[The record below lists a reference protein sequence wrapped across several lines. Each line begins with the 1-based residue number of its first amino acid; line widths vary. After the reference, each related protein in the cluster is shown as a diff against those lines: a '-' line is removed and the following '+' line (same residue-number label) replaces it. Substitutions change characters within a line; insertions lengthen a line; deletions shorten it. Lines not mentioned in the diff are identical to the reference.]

1 MLKHE
6 NDLRDRLALNPLY
19 AAMAAVVGSTFIP
32 HAALAQD
39 GDATATESEEA
50 VDLTKIQVTGSR
62 LTRAAIEGALPVSVI
77 NRADI
82 ETSGFSSVGELLR
95 NTTFNSQGAF
105 RAQSGSSAQSL
116 VATDLRGLGSE
127 RTLVLIDGRR
137 APKAPFAP
145 TAQDLNAVPIAAV
158 ERIEILKDGASAIY
172 GSDAIGGVVN
182 IITRKDFE
190 GVEISYQN
198 QTTDLEGGDVESGSI
213 SIGINSDRGN
223 AVFGASFFRRQI
235 IFARNA
241 LFSTPGAS
249 FFSNNLI
256 FGYDGD
262 KDGDGEPD
270 GYVYEPVPGGC
281 PNSNPDF
288 YITPSGLCG
297 FDFNQVAADEAE
309 TGNQGIFAI
318 GTYSINDDWQ
328 IRING
333 SINRATSFG
342 RYAPSLNDVALTIPL
357 DNAFL
362 DLESAGYDTDLIS
375 SPVYLYH
382 RFAALGNRNTDTDAN
397 VYDISGV
404 FTGTVGPAT
413 INAGARYNLYKF
425 YETGRN
431 FVVLPIVQSYL
442 DNDTYDYTEPGNN
455 DDAILNSMKA
465 TIGRV
470 STWKT
475 REVFADA
482 SMPIFE
488 MTGGEA
494 QVSVGFEYREAD
506 YSDLYDSLSE
516 GGAIGGSAG
525 NSAGIKRDVT
535 AFFGEA
541 LFPILDNLEVT
552 AAVRYD
558 DYSDYGS
565 DTSPKIS
572 FRYQPIEQLTLRGSY
587 GQGFRAP
594 SLDLISQKPAFSA
607 ESITNDQ
614 PTCEFFA
621 YTWDPVSNVC
631 RNDDGE
637 VQSIQIN
644 ATSISNPDLA
654 SEQSDQYSIGFAYDV
669 ASFFDF
675 SLDYYNIEVT
685 DVIDQFQPEEIL
697 DAIRIGDPVPDAF
710 VITRGNNN
718 DPNGRIVGLVFGYDN
733 SSKLETDGLDF
744 EANFRFNLGAYGN
757 ITSQARYVH
766 ILNYAF
772 DGGRNEVG
780 DPGIPEYRATVS
792 TDWSVWDL
800 AAGWNVNIIG
810 DQAESVGQEAGK
822 VTRAGKTPTYVTHDL
837 QLSYYTPWKGQLTV
851 GAINILNKK
860 PDQRSGGADP
870 NGRPFNYYLYDQYG
884 MQPYVRYTQRF

>member
-6 NDLRDRLALNPLY
+6 TDPRDRLTLNPLY
-19 AAMAAVVGSTFIP
+19 AAVAAVVGTTFIP
-32 HAALAQD
+32 TAALAQEEE
-39 GDATATESEEA
+39 ATATESEDA

-116 VATDLRGLGSE
+116 VAVDLRGLGSE

-172 GSDAIGGVVN
+172 GSDAIGGVIN

-190 GVEISYQN
+190 GVEISYQS
-198 QTTDLEGGDVESGSI
+198 QSTDLKGGDVESGSV

-223 AVFGASFFRRQI
+223 AVFGASFFRRNI
-235 IFARNA
+235 IIARDA

-256 FGYDGD
+256 FGVDE
-262 KDGDGEPD
+262 DGDGATD
-270 GYVYEPVPGGC
+270 GYTYEPVPGGC

-309 TGNQGIFAI
+309 TANQGIFAI

-328 IRING
+328 VRVDG

-342 RYAPSLNDVALTIPL
+342 RYAPSLNDVALTVPL
-357 DNAFL
+357 DNAYL
-362 DLESAGYDTDLIS
+362 DLESAGYDTDTITT
-375 SPVYLYH
+375 PVYLYH

-404 FTGTVGPAT
+404 FSGTIGSAN
-413 INAGARYNLYKF
+413 INVGARYNLYKF
-425 YETGRN
+425 YEIGRN

-442 DNDTYDYTEPGNN
+442 DTDTYDFTEPGNN
-455 DDAILNSMKA
+455 DDAVLNSMKA

-475 REVFADA
+475 REAFGDV
-482 SMPIFE
+482 SMPIFG
-488 MTGGEA
+488 MAGGDA
-494 QVSVGFEYREAD
+494 MVDVGFEYREAEFND
-506 YSDLYDSLSE
+506 QYDSLSE

-525 NSAGIKRDVT
+525 NSAGINRDVT
-535 AFFGEA
+535 AFFAEA
-541 LFPILDNLEVT
+541 LFPVLENLEVT
-552 AAVRYD
+552 AALRFD

-565 DTSPKIS
+565 DTSPKLS
-572 FRYQPIEQLTLRGSY
+572 VRYQPIDPLTIRASY

-631 RNDDGE
+631 RAADGE

-654 SEQSDQYSIGFAYDV
+654 SEQSDQFSLGFAYDV

-685 DVIDQFQPEEIL
+685 DVIDQFQPEEII
-697 DAIRIGDPVPDAF
+697 DAIRIGDPVPEAF

-744 EANFRFNLGAYGN
+744 EANLRFNLGSYGN

-780 DPGIPEYRATVS
+780 DPGVPEYRATAS
-792 TDWSVWDL
+792 TTWNVWDIS
-800 AAGWNVNIIG
+800 AGWNMNIIG
-810 DQAESVGQEAGK
+810 DQAEALGQDADGS
-822 VTRAGKTPTYVTHDL
+822 VTRSGHTPTYVTHDL
-837 QLSYYTPWKGQLTV
+837 QLSYFTPWKGQLSI
-851 GAINILNKK
+851 GAINVLNKK

-884 MQPYVRYTQRF
+884 TQPYVRYTQRF